1 MAESIRL
8 KTPLKDQDVER
19 LRIGDKALLNGEIYT
34 GRDAAHQRLLEQL
47 ERGGRP
53 PFTLEGAVIYYV
65 GPAPAKPGMPIGP
78 AGPTTSYRM
87 DSYTPAL
94 LERGLKGMIGKGNR
108 GPEVRQAMQRYKA
121 VYLISIGGAA
131 ALVAERIKSAEV
143 IAYEELGTEA
153 VRRLIVEDFPV
164 IVANDVHGGDIYEEG
179 KKRYRDWTRR
189 VDRQERS

>member
-1 MAESIRL
+1 MAEPIRL
-8 KTPLKDQDVER
+8 ETPLENRDVEG
-19 LRIGDKALLNGEIYT
+19 LHIGDKVLLNGEIYT
-34 GRDAAHQRLLEQL
+34 GRDAAHKRIVEQL
-47 ERGGRP
+47 GRGEAP
-53 PFTLEGAVIYYV
+53 PFRLDGAVIYYV

-108 GPEVRQAMQRYKA
+108 GKEVRQAMQKHKA
-121 VYLISIGGAA
+121 VYFIAIGGAA
-131 ALVAERIKSAEV
+131 ALVAERIKSADV
-143 IAYEELGTEA
+143 IAYEDLGTEA

-179 KKRYRDWTRR
+179 KKRFRKEP
-189 VDRQERS
+189 VL

>member
-1 MAESIRL
+1 MAEPIRL
-8 KTPLKDQDVER
+8 ETPLENRDVEG
-19 LRIGDKALLNGEIYT
+19 LHIGDKVLLNGEIYT
-34 GRDAAHQRLLEQL
+34 GRDAAHKRIVEQL
-47 ERGGRP
+47 GRGEGP
-53 PFTLEGAVIYYV
+53 PFPLDGAVIYYV

-108 GPEVRQAMQRYKA
+108 GKEVRQAMQKHKA
-121 VYLISIGGAA
+121 VYFIAIGGAA
-131 ALVAERIKSAEV
+131 ALVAERIKSADV
-143 IAYEELGTEA
+143 IAYEDLGTEA

-179 KKRYRDWTRR
+179 KKRYRKEP
-189 VDRQERS
+189 VL